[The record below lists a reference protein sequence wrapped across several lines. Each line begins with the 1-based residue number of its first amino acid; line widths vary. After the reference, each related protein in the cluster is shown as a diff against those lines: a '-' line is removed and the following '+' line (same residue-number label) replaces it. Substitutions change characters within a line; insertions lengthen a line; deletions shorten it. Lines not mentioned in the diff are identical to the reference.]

1 MKLNILNTSFMEISQ
16 FQYNMFT
23 VSSVFIG
30 FSVSTLGILLGLY
43 SEKPI
48 QKAAGTGILLKK
60 ANRFTKSLK
69 YMGLSMI
76 IFLLSI
82 LDLMNKFDSIF
93 PGINEYF
100 MLLGIISFLIGLSYY
115 LVGSV
120 DLIKVLKIIYRVDD
134 KKMQKEV
141 EDFKRLLK
149 KD

>member
-93 PGINEYF
+93 
-100 MLLGIISFLIGLSYY
+100 LRS
-115 LVGSV
+115 
-120 DLIKVLKIIYRVDD
+120 
-134 KKMQKEV
+134 
-141 EDFKRLLK
+141 
-149 KD
+149 